1 MTMTMQNHDFH
12 RVNHLMFLNSVSG
25 NPLPNQAPQQD
36 LLTVSNMT
44 FLPSAN
50 DQLKQRFNYIVL
62 VSRLLVQYFDA
73 FQPLK
78 HACVQ
83 HIPHKYSKEMSEK
96 SGKVNKSFEFLIC
109 SYLTCL
115 WWTWDSSLSLDR
127 AIRSLHKQPWYFT
140 LEYD

>member
-1 MTMTMQNHDFH
+1 MKANEALKDHQISCHPGFTFAFDNIDLEIQRKNMTMTMQNHDFH
-12 RVNHLMFLNSVSG
+12 WVNHLMFLNSVSG

-78 HACVQ
+78 DACVQ
-83 HIPHKYSKEMSEK
+83 HTPH
-96 SGKVNKSFEFLIC
+96 
-109 SYLTCL
+109 
-115 WWTWDSSLSLDR
+115 
-127 AIRSLHKQPWYFT
+127 
-140 LEYD
+140 